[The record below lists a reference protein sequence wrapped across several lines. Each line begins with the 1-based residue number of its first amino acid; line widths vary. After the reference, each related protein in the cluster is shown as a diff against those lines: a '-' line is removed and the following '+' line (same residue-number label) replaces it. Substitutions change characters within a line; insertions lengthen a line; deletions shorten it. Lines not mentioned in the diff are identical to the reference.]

1 MSLFRLQSIYIVGGT
16 ALLPLMPFLYLQ
28 GQYMRRKIGRLPD
41 ASGPT
46 TGRTGDG
53 DSPARLLVLGESTAA
68 GVGAS
73 THDNALSG
81 HFSRS
86 LSEKVGQ
93 PVDWTVVGRSGITVG
108 ETIVELV
115 PQIPEIEFD
124 YILLALCGNE
134 VLKLRS
140 PRETRRDMTRLIGI
154 LREKSPRA
162 TFFITNAPAIR
173 LSPVLPDPLRSV
185 LGYLS
190 ALHDANARDF
200 TAGLER
206 VYYYHQPTFA
216 PEGFFADGIHPSE
229 FGYQMWSENM
239 IKFFEERYGW

>member
-68 GVGAS
+68 GVSAS
-73 THDNALSG
+73 THDNALSDI
-81 HFSRS
+81 FPIVER
-86 LSEKVGQ
+86 KVGQ
-93 PVDWTVVGRSGITVG
+93 PVEWTVVGRSGITVG

-154 LREKSPRA
+154 LREKARGRRSSSPTRR
-162 TFFITNAPAIR
+162 P
-173 LSPVLPDPLRSV
+173 
-185 LGYLS
+185 
-190 ALHDANARDF
+190 
-200 TAGLER
+200 
-206 VYYYHQPTFA
+206 
-216 PEGFFADGIHPSE
+216 
-229 FGYQMWSENM
+229 
-239 IKFFEERYGW
+239 